1 MNFTRIENL
10 KKAFLLVG
18 ALLISLFGV
27 AQKESESV
35 DKYRAVYTY
44 EQPSFTNTKDSNE
57 TTVITHRALSPSEY
71 GVYYEFDNELKKM
84 LDLHKATNSSTTEG
98 PGFRIQIYA
107 GSKMELANGTKADFV
122 QTFGHDNYS
131 VYQNWQP
138 PHFRVRVGD
147 FLSRQEAMRELS
159 TIRQVFPDAFVV
171 TDQINLPKFKKQLI
185 KAGLPEDRSN
195 QDRPN

>member
-1 MNFTRIENL
+1 MNFKRIEHL

-18 ALLISLFGV
+18 ALLISLISV

-44 EQPSFTNTKDSNE
+44 EQPSFTTNNDSDA
-57 TTVITHRALSPSEY
+57 TPVITHQALSPDEY
-71 GVYYEFDNELKKM
+71 GVYYEFDNELIK
-84 LDLHKATNSSTTEG
+84 LLELHKSTNSATTEG

-122 QTFGHDNYS
+122 QSFGHDDYS

-147 FLSRQEAMRELS
+147 FLSRQEAMRELA

-171 TDQINLPKFKKQLI
+171 IDQINLPKFKKQLI
-185 KAGLPEDRSN
+185 KAGLPEN
-195 QDRPN
+195 QTEDRPN